1 MVKCLGYKLNYFY
14 MCSLGNIKKVLFIC
28 VFIIVLV
35 KELIFYKVFGYK
47 LKNWLKFNIEKIFLN
62 YFI

>member
-47 LKNWLKFNIEKIFLN
+47 IEKLIE
-62 YFI
+62 I